1 MNKLLINEGVNPIVF
16 HFCPLSV
23 MYQIS
28 INDEFKL
35 AETGKYESDI
45 RMNSFSTGAK
55 DERGNVVKKIYPYY
69 MCFSRTP
76 STMVGYQL
84 MRITSTKNDWVNSL
98 VRMEIDGNALNVRYK
113 GAPVNFFTEKNPRGD
128 LAKKYKYAQDWGNFV
143 AIPSPQSDNVGDRI
157 AYGKGNLIRKE
168 IPKINPDIT
177 KRGRPSILPN
187 GQKEVKVDYKALERN
202 RMSEYEDR
210 IYSNKEYINHA
221 SRYIKRIDILVSN
234 QSLKRRDV
242 IVMISKI
249 MQKYGQDKVFVYNN
263 QIAFNSMNIRN
274 AISKKTLNKNYY
286 SNIDSNGFNDYNT
299 EVYFKFSQSDLYNIS
314 GIISMMAFMPIFNEE
329 QYDKNIYDICRIL
342 GLTHFDYYDE
352 VIDYYGEIRNK
363 CYKFLE
369 KFNDSNVGYIAGFP
383 VYSMYIRNFEK
394 RNQGKNNIM
403 EIFSKLINLANSNA
417 QMFSKKYYNGSR
429 LSVPLA
435 TKIKY
440 IMFLKNNK
448 KG

>member
-1 MNKLLINEGVNPIVF
+1 MNKMLINEGISPIVF

-28 INDEFKL
+28 INDSFKL
-35 AETGKYESDI
+35 AETGKYESDT
-45 RMNSFSTGAK
+45 RMNSFPTNVKGARK
-55 DERGNVVKKIYPYY
+55 TYPYY

-98 VRMEIDGNALNVRYK
+98 VRMEIDGNALNARYK
-113 GAPVNFFTEKNPRGD
+113 GAPVNFFTQKNPSGD
-128 LAKKYKYAQDWGNFV
+128 LAKKYKYGQDWSNFV
-143 AIPSPQSDNVGDRI
+143 AIPSPQSNKVGDRI

-168 IPKINPDIT
+168 LPKINPDIS
-177 KRGRPSILPN
+177 KRGRPSLLPN

-210 IYSNKEYINHA
+210 IYSYKEYIENA
-221 SRYIKRIDILVSN
+221 SRFIKRIDILVSN
-234 QSLKRRDV
+234 QSLKRKDV
-242 IVMISKI
+242 HIMISKI
-249 MQKYGQDKVFVYNN
+249 IQKYGQDKVFVYNN

-274 AISKKTLNKNYY
+274 AISKRNLNKICY
-286 SNIDSNGFNDYNT
+286 SNISSNGFNDYNS

-314 GIISMMAFMPIFNEE
+314 GIISMMAFTPNFNVE

-342 GLTHFDYYDE
+342 GLTCF
-352 VIDYYGEIRNK
+352 DYYGENINYYDWIKDK
-363 CYKFLE
+363 CHDFLG
-369 KFNDSNVGYIAGFP
+369 KFNDVNIGYSAGFP

-403 EIFSKLINLANSNA
+403 TIFSKLVNLANSNA
-417 QMFSKKYYNGSR
+417 QMFSNKYYNGNK

-435 TKIKY
+435 TKLKY
-440 IMFLKNNK
+440 VMFLKNNGGVSYEK
-448 KG
+448 